1 MAEPLE
7 RQIEQLQQENMRLW
21 QACERNRRQELMEH
35 LLCGEYSSAQGIRAD
50 LRGVGIHPDR
60 DSFIELYVNV
70 LEEPPKPIQTKD
82 GGFASPEV
90 LKYAE
95 ESYTNA
101 ELNVALIAE
110 TFGLN
115 PSYLSREVKHV
126 TGSSLLDL
134 LQKKRLEHAVA
145 LLGQGK
151 TMIQSAQESG
161 FGNDCAMRRAM
172 KKYQTDAE

>member
-70 LEEPPKPIQTKD
+70 LEEPPKLIQTKD
-82 GGFASPEV
+82 GGFAPSEV
-90 LKYAE
+90 LKYVE

-101 ELNVALIAE
+101 ELKVALIAE

-126 TGSSLLDL
+126 ARSSLLDL
-134 LQKKRLEHAVA
+134 LQKSGWNMQWHCWGR
-145 LLGQGK
+145 GK
-151 TMIQSAQESG
+151 L
-161 FGNDCAMRRAM
+161 
-172 KKYQTDAE
+172 

>member
-21 QACERNRRQELMEH
+21 QECERNRRQELMEH
-35 LLCGEYSSAQGIRAD
+35 LLCGEYSSAQGIRED

-82 GGFASPEV
+82 GRFAPPEV
-90 LKYAE
+90 LKYVE
-95 ESYTNA
+95 EGYTNA

-134 LQKKRLEHAVA
+134 LQKSGWNMQWHCWGR
-145 LLGQGK
+145 GK
-151 TMIQSAQESG
+151 L
-161 FGNDCAMRRAM
+161 
-172 KKYQTDAE
+172 